1 MISNNKI
8 DLDSVRVVCTIV
20 DEGSFA
26 RAASALHRVPSTISY
41 TVSKIEGLLD
51 IQIFNRSGNKISL
64 TEAGSEFYAHGME
77 LLRVARETERALERL
92 ASGWESQLH
101 IVVHDVLPVDQI
113 IKLVGE
119 FYAVAP
125 STRLKVSTEVLAG
138 AWDALLSDRADF
150 VIAVGNNIPDTG
162 GISVVDAG
170 QVEFLFCV
178 SPDHPLAD
186 YPEPIP
192 EDVIRRYRAIAI
204 ADTARSLPKRSV
216 AVLPGQQVLT
226 VNSPEMK
233 LEAHLQGLGV
243 GTMPKYMVAEYLESG
258 RLVKKTTE
266 SGASWVYPLVYA
278 WKNKHQGKGITWLRR
293 RLCEEGVEWFK

>member
-1 MISNNKI
+1 MISNHKI

-20 DEGSFA
+20 DEGSFT

-51 IQIFNRSGNKISL
+51 IEIFNRSGNKISL

-77 LLRVARETERALERL
+77 LLRVAGETELALERL

-119 FYAVAP
+119 FYEVAP

-170 QVEFLFCV
+170 QVEFVFCV
-178 SPDHPLAD
+178 SPEHALAD

-204 ADTARSLPKRSV
+204 ADTSRGLPKQSV
-216 AVLPGQQVLT
+216 AVLPGQQVFT
-226 VNSPEMK
+226 VNSPAMK

-243 GTMPKYMVAEYLESG
+243 GTLPKYMVKEYLDSG

-266 SGASWVYPLVYA
+266 SASSWVYPLVYA
-278 WKNKHQGKGITWLRR
+278 WKNKHQGKALSWLRR
-293 RLCEEGVEWFK
+293 RLCEEGIEWFA